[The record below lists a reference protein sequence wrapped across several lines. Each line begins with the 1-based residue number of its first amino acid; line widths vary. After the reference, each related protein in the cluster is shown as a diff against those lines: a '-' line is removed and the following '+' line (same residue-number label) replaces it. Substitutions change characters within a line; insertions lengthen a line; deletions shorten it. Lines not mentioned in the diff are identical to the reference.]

1 MNVVNA
7 VIRLLGGFLGVLAL
21 GAVLAVVAV
30 PSGPRR
36 DIFAVPGDR
45 DPGTPAAKQTARQG
59 ARSGNATPGFD
70 PLRAAG
76 HSRII
81 DRIEEQTQQRA
92 RSDRSDLANPG
103 GK

>member
-1 MNVVNA
+1 MDILNA
-7 VIRLLGGFLGVLAL
+7 GIRLLGGLLGVLAL

-45 DPGTPAAKQTARQG
+45 GPGAPASKQTVPQG
-59 ARSGNATPGFD
+59 TRGGNTTPGFET
-70 PLRAAG
+70 LRATG
-76 HSRII
+76 HGRII
-81 DRIEEQTQQRA
+81 DRIEEEARQRA
-92 RSDRSDLANPG
+92 RSSRSDSANPG